1 MPFMRLSDEEK
12 MWLREQCI
20 EPIIHS
26 AIDRIDF
33 YDNFTAIADN
43 EPIVIEAAFYFVIN
57 KFATYGIELFLL
69 DVEYGYEAFLNDLLK
84 AIEIHEELDTDSLHE
99 WNNLIVK
106 IQHYC
111 FREMQALQIVKL
123 EYTDLPK
130 EELEE
135 KIISTINEEFNPPWE
150 IEKVRTED
158 DLFGYLDEIEEFK
171 KNCRRLQASLVP
183 L

>member
-1 MPFMRLSDEEK
+1 MPFMRLPDEEK
-12 MWLREQCI
+12 MWLREQCV

-26 AIDRIDF
+26 AIERIDF

-69 DVEYGYEAFLNDLLK
+69 DDEYGYEAFLNDLLK
-84 AIEIHEELDTDSLHE
+84 AIEINEDLDTDSLHE
-99 WNNLIVK
+99 WNDLIVK

-135 KIISTINEEFNPPWE
+135 KILSIINEEFNPPWE

-158 DLFGYLDEIEEFK
+158 ELHRYIAEKEEFDE
-171 KNCRRLQASLVP
+171 NCRTIQNSLIP
-183 L
+183 F